1 MGEALRARA
10 ARVPDWAWLTC
21 VVVAS
26 CALRAWLVRGMP
38 APFVFVD
45 ELIYAELGRSV
56 ADSASFAVRGVPTS
70 GYSILYPIL
79 LAPAY
84 RLFDVL
90 PSAYGAREGDQRDR
104 DVARGGTGLADHPP
118 GAGTR
123 AVDPGRR
130 ARRRAAV
137 HGVHRRRSSRRTSS
151 TRSPCSS
158 PGRSSACWSGRRGGG
173 SPRSSVALVAAVAT
187 RSQALGFVGAI
198 VLAPFVLALL
208 RRDARVLRRFAP
220 LLGGVAGVVAG
231 RGRRAARARA
241 RALRPPRRL
250 QGGRRG
256 RLRRR
261 RRAPLLALAR
271 RGADALRRGGARRR
285 PRRAARGSATGS
297 RRRCRSTSPRRSRWS
312 PRPRWSS
319 RPSPRGSRPTACR
332 TATCSS

>member
-1 MGEALRARA
+1 MGEGLRARA

-90 PSAYGAREGDQRDR
+90 PSAYGAAKATNAIAMSLAAIPAWLITRR
-104 DVARGGTGLADHPP
+104 VAG
-118 GAGTR
+118 R
-123 AVDPGRR
+123 ALSIL
-130 ARRRAAV
+130 AAV
-137 HGVHRRRSSRRTSS
+137 LAVALPSMAYTATLVTENLFYPLALLFAWTLVRVLERPTW
-151 TRSPCSS
+151 
-158 PGRSSACWSGRRGGG
+158 GRVVALV
-173 SPRSSVALVAAVAT
+173 VALVAAVAT

-220 LLGGVAGVVAG
+220 
-231 RGRRAARARA
+231 AARAA
-241 RALRPPRRL
+241 S
-250 QGGRRG
+250 
-256 RLRRR
+256 
-261 RRAPLLALAR
+261 
-271 RGADALRRGGARRR
+271 
-285 PRRAARGSATGS
+285 RGSS
-297 RRRCRSTSPRRSRWS
+297 WW
-312 PRPRWSS
+312 WSS
-319 RPSPRGSRPTACR
+319 RSSHAAARSPTSSAPTRWWAR
-332 TATCSS
+332 AATTSATCSASGSGTSRS